1 MKIRAIDT
9 GLTGRAL
16 VREFALLFKI
26 YSYSCMGAQSYISGT
41 DMRKVMRWI
50 IKIESPDYPYSR
62 GPHVEFTRSTLYGR
76 DMGGTYMCDVR
87 VVIKMLRYLPD

>member
-1 MKIRAIDT
+1 MKIQAV
-9 GLTGRAL
+9 GAALTGKALARAFAL
-16 VREFALLFKI
+16 VFNV
-26 YSYSCMGAQSYISGT
+26 YSYSCTEAQSLIRGT
-41 DMRKVMRWI
+41 DMREVMRWI